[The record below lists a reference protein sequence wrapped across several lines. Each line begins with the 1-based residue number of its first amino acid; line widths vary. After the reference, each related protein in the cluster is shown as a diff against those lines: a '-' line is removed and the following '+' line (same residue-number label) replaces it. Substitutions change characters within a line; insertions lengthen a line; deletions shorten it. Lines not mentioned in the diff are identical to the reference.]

1 MLVTLIRQIKTISN
15 LALSQI
21 SGIIIVDFDKI
32 ATTTLPL
39 KFKYRANIIPPTT
52 DVTSLEIYTLLN
64 IFGKYLKRIKID
76 ADTFDYERSLQDS
89 TFHLITSKV
98 T

>member
-1 MLVTLIRQIKTISN
+1 MLVSLIRQIKTISN

-21 SGIIIVDFDKI
+21 SGITIVDFDKI
-32 ATTTLPL
+32 ATTTMPL
-39 KFKYRANIIPPTT
+39 KLKYCANIIPPTT
-52 DVTSLEIYTLLN
+52 DVTLLEIYTLLN
-64 IFGKYLKRIKID
+64 LFGEYLKRLKID

-89 TFHLITSKV
+89 TLHLITSKL